1 MDASRNYHKWSK
13 SGREKQIPYDIT
25 YIWNLKYGTDEL
37 IYKTEIDIEVR
48 LMTTSG
54 ERVKGGKDR
63 EFGISRCKLLYIERI
78 SNKIL
83 QYSTENCI

>member
-1 MDASRNYHKWSK
+1 M
-13 SGREKQIPYDIT
+13 
-25 YIWNLKYGTDEL
+25 WNLKYGTDEL

-54 ERVKGGKDR
+54 EGVKGGKDR
-63 EFGISRCKLLYIERI
+63 EFGISRCKLLYMERI

>member
-1 MDASRNYHKWSK
+1 M
-13 SGREKQIPYDIT
+13 
-25 YIWNLKYGTDEL
+25 WNLKYGTNEL

-48 LMTTSG
+48 LMGRG
-54 ERVKGGKDR
+54 EGGKGGKDW
-63 EFGISRCKLLYIERI
+63 EFGITRCKLCKLLYIERI